1 MLSRLENIEPVMIGD
16 DRAECMINPPNPLV
30 LVKSP
35 DGWKVDLTRETELLE
50 FGPKAFNDTAKMMDQ
65 VREKILDGTIA
76 SREES
81 REELKRLKR
90 ELGL

>member
-1 MLSRLENIEPVMIGD
+1 MLKSLEDIEPVMIGD

-35 DGWKVDLTRETELLE
+35 DGWKVDLTGETELLE
-50 FGPKAFNDTAKMMDQ
+50 FGPKAFNDTAKMMGE
-65 VREKILDGTIA
+65 VPEKILDGTIA

-90 ELGL
+90 